1 MNKRNIT
8 EEQNFDISMI
18 VTSLALMIS
27 LFGVV
32 LI

>member
-18 VTSLALMIS
+18 VTSLVLMIS
-27 LFGVV
+27 LFGTV